1 MQQLEQPLDQAGSPV
16 VAVLMLAAA
25 LASLV
30 VGWALAARLRRGLPL
45 LAARITPP
53 ARWSGGDVAAV
64 FATVIVTQIL
74 AAAVLPA
81 DAPLS
86 SRLAASIVG
95 MAVAALVGL
104 WHLRSRGATWAE
116 LGVTGIDWRRDV
128 ATALVALA
136 LVLWPLLALATLLDR
151 IVPYAHPIIDY
162 VTTRR
167 DPAAIALVVLSA
179 VVVAPLVEE
188 FLFRRVLQGWLLERF
203 PGDTVAAICLQALA
217 FGLAHAGQGLAP
229 VPLALFGIVLGTIVL
244 RTGSLL
250 PAVILHGLFNAT
262 SIALVLAGGGPTRG

>member
-16 VAVLMLAAA
+16 VAGLWVAAA

-45 LAARITPP
+45 LAARIAPP
-53 ARWSGGDVAAV
+53 ARWSGVDVAAV
-64 FATVIVTQIL
+64 FATVIVTQVL
-74 AAAVLPA
+74 AAAVVPE

-95 MAVAALVGL
+95 MTVAALVGL
-104 WHLRSRGATWAE
+104 WHLRSRGATWDE
-116 LGVTGIDWRRDV
+116 LGMTVADWRHDLR
-128 ATALVALA
+128 LA
-136 LVLWPLLALATLLDR
+136 VIGLGLVLWPLLALATLLDR
-151 IVPYAHPIIDY
+151 IQPYAHPIIDY
-162 VTTRR
+162 VSTHR
-167 DPAAIALVVLSA
+167 DPAAIALVILSA

-188 FLFRRVLQGWLLERF
+188 FLFRRVLQGWLVERF
-203 PGDTVAAICLQALA
+203 GGDAGAAICLQALA

-229 VPLALFGIVLGTIVL
+229 VPLALFGMVLGGIVF

-250 PAVILHGLFNAT
+250 PAVVLHGLFNAA
-262 SIALVLAGGGPTRG
+262 SIALVLAGGGPVKG